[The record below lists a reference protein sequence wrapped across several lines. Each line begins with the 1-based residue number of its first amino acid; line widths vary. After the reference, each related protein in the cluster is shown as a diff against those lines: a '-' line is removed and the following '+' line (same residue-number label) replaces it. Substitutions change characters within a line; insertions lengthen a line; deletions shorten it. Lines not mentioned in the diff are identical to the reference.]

1 MSPGQ
6 PGYADELPPVVHIAI
21 GVVRASYG
29 ITADNA
35 LARLLIRAM
44 RGESSVVGLALFL
57 VSHPDRV
64 EEVMGAKRP
73 PH

>member
-1 MSPGQ
+1 M
-6 PGYADELPPVVHIAI
+6 VHIAI

-29 ITADNA
+29 ITADHA

-44 RGESSVVGLALFL
+44 EGESSVEGLALYL

-64 EEVMGAKRP
+64 EDLMGAKRP